1 MDKSNSN
8 KALPQ
13 REAGHSNGQLSETSS
28 YIRKTGNTRY
38 GLFFWSPI
46 IMTSIATASLISISG
61 WGSASIT
68 VSILLLL
75 ASVFTGW
82 LLHRRHINIIED
94 LLQKKHKSE
103 LSEASFY
110 SQILPIWSRQISTSR
125 DVGDKAV
132 TKLTVL
138 FGDIVSKLEAMLKIS
153 RKSALAETVQGSEKG
168 FLDVVAN
175 SKADIKSVLTD
186 LKTALEVVNDSK
198 DMLLAEITMYSVK
211 MKEMAEDANLVAF
224 QSQIIALNAEI
235 EAARAGNAGRAF
247 AAVVSEMRELARQ
260 SREASKKMTQQVD
273 SIDSAMIRFYE
284 NDKEMSVKES
294 QQLSSAEAMFN
305 DIMERFNKVTV
316 ELEDSISIL
325 GTESKHIQNNI
336 SSALVQLQFQDRVS
350 QIMDHVASNISELT
364 EAGTQDLDTDAW
376 LNEMKNKF
384 TAEEEHSNLSGDQTS
399 SVQSSSLTFF

>member
-1 MDKSNSN
+1 MITARQSN
-8 KALPQ
+8 Q
-13 REAGHSNGQLSETSS
+13 AGD
-28 YIRKTGNTRY
+28 R
-38 GLFFWSPI
+38 LFLWTPI
-46 IMTSIATASLISISG
+46 ILGAVAALLLFSIRGWESTSILMS
-61 WGSASIT
+61 
-68 VSILLLL
+68 LLLL
-75 ASVFTGW
+75 GASIFTGW

-94 LLQKKHKSE
+94 LLQKQRKSE

-110 SQILPIWSRQISTSR
+110 SQILPVWSRQISTSR

-168 FLDVVAN
+168 FLDVVAS

-260 SREASKKMTQQVD
+260 SREASKKMTQQVG

-294 QQLSSAEAMFN
+294 QQLSSAESMFN

-364 EAGTQDLDTDAW
+364 KTGMQDLDTDAW

-384 TAEEEHSNLSGDQTS
+384 TAEEEHSNLIGDQTS
-399 SVQSSSLTFF
+399 SVQSSSFTFF

>member
-1 MDKSNSN
+1 MITARQS
-8 KALPQ
+8 
-13 REAGHSNGQLSETSS
+13 RHAGDH
-28 YIRKTGNTRY
+28 
-38 GLFFWSPI
+38 LFFWMPI
-46 IMTSIATASLISISG
+46 ILGAVATLLLFSIRGWESTSILMSLFLL
-61 WGSASIT
+61 SASI
-68 VSILLLL
+68 
-75 ASVFTGW
+75 FTGW
-82 LLHRRHINIIED
+82 QLHRRHINTIED
-94 LLQKKHKSE
+94 LLQKQHESE

-110 SQILPIWSRQISTSR
+110 GQVLPVWSRQISTSR

-138 FGDIVSKLEAMLKIS
+138 FGDIVSRLEDMLKIS
-153 RKSALAETVQGSEKG
+153 RRSAHAETVQGSEKG

-186 LKTALEVVNDSK
+186 LKAALEVVNDSK

-235 EAARAGNAGRAF
+235 EAARAGEAGRAF
-247 AAVVSEMRELARQ
+247 GAVVSEMRQLARQ
-260 SREASKKMTQQVD
+260 SRDASKKMTHQVD

-325 GTESKHIQNNI
+325 GAESKHIQNSI

-350 QIMDHVASNISELT
+350 QIMDHVASNINVLDELT
-364 EAGTQDLDTDAW
+364 EADMQNLDADAW

-384 TAEEEHSNLSGDQTS
+384 TVEEEHGNLSGDQTS

>member
-1 MDKSNSN
+1 MITTRQSDH
-8 KALPQ
+8 
-13 REAGHSNGQLSETSS
+13 AGD
-28 YIRKTGNTRY
+28 R
-38 GLFFWSPI
+38 LFLWMPI
-46 IMTSIATASLISISG
+46 ILGAVAALLLFSIRGWESTSILMSLLLL
-61 WGSASIT
+61 SASI
-68 VSILLLL
+68 
-75 ASVFTGW
+75 FTGW

-94 LLQKKHKSE
+94 LLQKQHKSE

-211 MKEMAEDANLVAF
+211 MKEIAEDANLVAC

-336 SSALVQLQFQDRVS
+336 SNALVQLQFQDRVS

-384 TAEEEHSNLSGDQTS
+384 TAEEEHSNLNGDQTS
-399 SVQSSSLTFF
+399 SVQ